1 MNQRGDSDKQD
12 TEQEPSAKYW
22 ISQIEAAK
30 EATKDSCSDTAD
42 AWQEYLGGKKYQDS
56 KGDTKREE
64 VRYPIYWSSVRTIQP
79 MLYSKTPIPVAEKV
93 FDTLEDNVAR
103 VSSLCLERLAK
114 FLMRTCPFDRAMY
127 ATRDTF
133 IHGGK
138 TTVRVCF
145 DSKISQE
152 KIRTDYTQVQSL
164 DPTTGQP
171 MMQFVGP
178 DGMPAQPGLELIQD
192 GESFY
197 TETIQDKLEN
207 VKTELIP
214 VHYEDVLHT
223 PNARHWEEM
232 DWIAY
237 RSMLTKDEVTDKFG
251 EEYSGL
257 IPYKEVKKER
267 ENEDSKTVPNEYA
280 CCWEIWDKKKKRCFW
295 YFEGYKD
302 QLLKPQNYQE
312 DDPYELIGFFPCVPF
327 MLGTIGPDDM
337 YAVPDYIQL
346 RPIINQLHAMAKRL
360 KTLIRSSRRRGIFD
374 GAVEELKRLEDETD
388 EGEFISVSNFKELV
402 GDAGL
407 EGIVKYFPVE
417 KLVEATQQM
426 AQIIALYEEKFNE
439 IYGIPDILRGV
450 SDPRETAAAQQQKG
464 RYLSLRASSI
474 QREFQRVVRDAIELM
489 CDLALK
495 KFPEQKLAQIMG
507 ANHMP
512 QEEQMIFPQVLQ
524 LLKNDNE
531 RQIRIEIETDS
542 TITMNQNEEIEQRNY
557 LARTVFEGLAAVA
570 QVSQQN
576 PAFSLAAMQLMLYV
590 TRGLQ
595 QGKQI
600 EEELNK
606 AIGQAL
612 QPKPPAPDPEMMKN
626 QAAMQLAQ
634 MKAQADMQSVQAKL
648 QADIMLEDRKA
659 THTMQIEQL
668 DAKHQIELKQV
679 EAQLALIKGQL
690 EQAKAQAKM
699 QSEMTNTQIQAQQDY
714 ELKAQE
720 LEAKLVM
727 EQQKVE
733 SQLAMMREKMIAEL
747 AMKDAELK
755 KQDTERAKTV
765 IKSAIITPLANGQMH
780 AEVTEQRGE

>member
-1 MNQRGDSDKQD
+1 MDQRGDSDKED

-30 EATKDSCSDTAD
+30 EAAKDSCSDTAD

-56 KGDTKREE
+56 KGDVRKEDT
-64 VRYPIYWSSVRTIQP
+64 RYPIYWSSVKTIQP

-93 FDTLEDNVAR
+93 FDTLEDNIAR

-114 FLMRTCPFDRAMY
+114 YLIRCCPFDRAMY
-127 ATRDTF
+127 ATRDSF

-138 TTVRVCF
+138 ATVRVCF
-145 DSKISQE
+145 DSKISQNT
-152 KIRTDYTQVQSL
+152 IRTDYTQTQIPDQMGVPQ
-164 DPTTGQP
+164 
-171 MMQFVGP
+171 MQYMGP
-178 DGMPAQPGLELIQD
+178 DGMPAQPGTELIQD
-192 GESFY
+192 GDSYY
-197 TETIQDKLEN
+197 TETIEEKLDN

-237 RSMLTKDEVTDKFG
+237 RSMMTKDEVTDKFG
-251 EEYSGL
+251 EDLAGL
-257 IPYKEVKKER
+257 IPYKEFTKER
-267 ENEDSKTVPNEYA
+267 DNEDSKTIPNEYA

-302 QLLKPQNYQE
+302 KLLKPKNYQE
-312 DDPYELIGFFPCVPF
+312 DDPYELVGFFPCAPF
-327 MLGTIGPDDM
+327 MLGTVGPDDM
-337 YAVPDYIQL
+337 YPVPDYIQL
-346 RPIINQLHAMAKRL
+346 RPFINQLHGMAKRL
-360 KTLIRSSRRRGIFD
+360 KTLIRASRRRGIYD
-374 GAVEELKRLEDETD
+374 GSIDELKRLEDETD

-417 KLVEATQQM
+417 KLVDATQQM

-464 RYLSLRASSI
+464 KYLSLRASAI

-495 KFPEQKLAQIMG
+495 KFPEIKLAEIMG
-507 ANHMP
+507 AQHMP
-512 QEEQMIFPQVLQ
+512 QEEQMLFPQVLQ
-524 LLKNDNE
+524 LLKNDSE
-531 RQIRIEIETDS
+531 RQVRINIETDS

-557 LARTVFEGLAAVA
+557 LAKTVFEGLAAVA

-606 AIGQAL
+606 SIQQAL
-612 QPKPPAPDPEMMKN
+612 QPKPPAPDPAQMKA
-626 QAAMQLAQ
+626 QSDMQLAQ

-679 EAQLALIKGQL
+679 EAQLAMIKGQL
-690 EQAKAQAKM
+690 DQAKAQAKM
-699 QSEMTNTQIQAQQDY
+699 QADMTNTQVEAQRDY
-714 ELKAQE
+714 DLKAQE

-747 AMKDAELK
+747 AMKDAEIK
-755 KQDTERAKTV
+755 KQDTERSKAVTKT
-765 IKSAIITPLANGQMH
+765 AIITPLENGQMR
-780 AEVTEQRGE
+780 AEVIEQRGE